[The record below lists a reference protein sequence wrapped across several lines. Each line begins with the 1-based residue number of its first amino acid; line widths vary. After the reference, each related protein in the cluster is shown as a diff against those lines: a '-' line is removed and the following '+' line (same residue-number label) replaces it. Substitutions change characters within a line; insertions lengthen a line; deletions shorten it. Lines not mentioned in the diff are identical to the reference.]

1 VCNASFVTYVPKDI
15 TAPRAAG
22 ALLKTAVALV
32 ENPVTAGAVVQRL
45 LGDAGILAMR
55 EVHVDEA
62 PAIVHPL
69 FAASTRSTAELA
81 PIAPRDALHAVGERN
96 ASAPFESIADFARA
110 YRDGRVT
117 PLQVAERVLA
127 MSEIAQREGR
137 AFFIAQHRD
146 DVLAQARASVER
158 HRENRSLG
166 PLDGV
171 PVAVKDELDQRDYP
185 TTVGTR
191 FLGTS
196 PAREDATVVARLR
209 ASGAVLVGKTNMHE
223 IGLGVTGVNPHHGA
237 VRNPYDPTRITGGSS
252 SGSAAV
258 VAAGLTPL
266 AVGADGGGS
275 IRIPASLCGVAGLKA
290 TFGRV
295 SEHGAAPLC
304 WSVAHVGPIGATVA
318 DVAIGYGLMAG
329 TDGHDANTYWQP
341 APTLD
346 GVANADLTGVR
357 VGVFRPWF
365 EHASPAIVTA
375 CTRAIDALRAMGA
388 TIVDVEIPDL
398 ELVRVAHLITIVA
411 EMATAHVELYRK
423 HRTAYAHDTRLNL
436 AIARALQGFDVIH
449 ASRIRTRIARHFA
462 DVLRRVDVIATPTT
476 ACTAPPIAPDSLA
489 TGESNLTMTDQI
501 MRFAPVGNLA
511 GLPALTLPV
520 GYDAGRLPIGLQLMG
535 RAWDEAL
542 LLRMGLAL
550 EPRVERRPPRVH
562 TRLLER

>member
-1 VCNASFVTYVPKDI
+1 MYTPREI

-45 LGDAGILAMR
+45 LKDAGILAMR
-55 EVHVDEA
+55 DVPVDDA

-69 FAASTRSTAELA
+69 FASSTRSTTELS
-81 PIAPRDALHAVGERN
+81 PIAPADALTAIGEREAN
-96 ASAPFESIADFARA
+96 RPFESIAEFARA

-137 AFFIAQHRD
+137 SFFIAQRRD
-146 DVLAQARASVER
+146 EVLSGARAATER
-158 HRENRSLG
+158 YRENRPLG

-171 PVAVKDELDQRDYP
+171 PVAVKDELDQLDYP

-209 ASGAVLVGKTNMHE
+209 ATGAVLIGKTNMHE

-237 VRNPYDPTRITGGSS
+237 VHNPYDPTRVTGGSS

-275 IRIPASLCGVAGLKA
+275 IRMPASLCGVAGLKA
-290 TFGRV
+290 TFGRI

-318 DVAIGYGLMAG
+318 DVAIGYGVMSG
-329 TDGHDANTYWQP
+329 TDGHDANTYWQRP
-341 APTLD
+341 PTLD
-346 GVANADLTGVR
+346 GVANANLSGVR
-357 VGVFRPWF
+357 VGVYKPWF
-365 EHASPAIVTA
+365 EHASPAIVAA
-375 CTRAIDALRAMGA
+375 CTRAVDALREMGA
-388 TIVDVEIPDL
+388 SIVDIEIPDL
-398 ELVRVAHLITIVA
+398 ELVRVAHLVTIIA

-423 HRTAYAHDTRLNL
+423 HRNEYAHDTRLNL
-436 AIARALQGFDVIH
+436 AIARALLGLDVIH
-449 ASRIRTRIARHFA
+449 ASRIRTRISRNFA

-476 ACTAPPIAPDSLA
+476 GCTAPPIAQDSLA
-489 TGESNLTMTDQI
+489 TGESNLTITDQI

-520 GYDAGRLPIGLQLMG
+520 GYDADGLPIGLQLMG

-542 LLRMGLAL
+542 LLRIGLAL
-550 EPRVERRPPRVH
+550 EPRIERRTPRVH
-562 TRLLER
+562 TRLLDR